1 MILTLQMRDTE
12 RREVEEQ
19 GQRAPEGLQ
28 FDMAIE
34 GLGVGPS
41 WG

>member
-1 MILTLQMRDTE
+1 MILTSQMRDTE

-19 GQRAPEGLQ
+19 GPRAPEGLQ
-28 FDMAIE
+28 FDMAVE
-34 GLGVGPS
+34 GLGVSPS